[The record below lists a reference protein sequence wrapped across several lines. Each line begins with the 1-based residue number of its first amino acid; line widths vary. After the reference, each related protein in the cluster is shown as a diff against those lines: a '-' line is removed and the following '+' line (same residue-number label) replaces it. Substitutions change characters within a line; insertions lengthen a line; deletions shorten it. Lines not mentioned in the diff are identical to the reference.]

1 MGVRGLATLAR
12 KRGGSTLE
20 TIDADT
26 TLLID
31 GSGLCA
37 HALRDQKCEYGGDL
51 GALDAAT
58 TQFLERLLNR
68 DFRVVVYLDGDQRRM
83 KTQTAEDRLAKR
95 RDEWSTL
102 ERYADGSNEP
112 RRPAGDLPR
121 PALAS
126 RVFEACLRRLDA
138 PKRRKLTL
146 LQCSEE
152 ADQRIAIDACRRKA
166 LIIGNDSD
174 FLVFRDVRY
183 VELEHASRIGEA
195 QVRSRRPAVLR
206 RLHAINAT
214 RVHLTMKWVVCF
226 FILRPFGP
234 NRDAPRRSP
243 SGHEKAWQM
252 LSTCRRRSSWNSAS
266 R

>member
-20 TIDADT
+20 TIDTDT

-37 HALRDQKCEYGGDL
+37 HALREQKCEYGGDL

-83 KTQTAEDRLAKR
+83 KAPTSEERLAKR

-102 ERYADGSNEP
+102 ERYADGSSEP
-112 RRPAGDLPR
+112 RRPAGDSPR

-226 FILRPFGP
+226 LILRPFGP

-243 SGHEKAWQM
+243 SGPDRE
-252 LSTCRRRSSWNSAS
+252 SPPR
-266 R
+266 

>member
-83 KTQTAEDRLAKR
+83 KTTQGSPRQGKN
-95 RDEWSTL
+95 EWSTL
-102 ERYADGSNEP
+102 ERYADGSSEI

-126 RVFEACLRRLDA
+126 WRLEA
-138 PKRRKLTL
+138 
-146 LQCSEE
+146 
-152 ADQRIAIDACRRKA
+152 
-166 LIIGNDSD
+166 
-174 FLVFRDVRY
+174 V
-183 VELEHASRIGEA
+183 
-195 QVRSRRPAVLR
+195 
-206 RLHAINAT
+206 
-214 RVHLTMKWVVCF
+214 
-226 FILRPFGP
+226 
-234 NRDAPRRSP
+234 
-243 SGHEKAWQM
+243 
-252 LSTCRRRSSWNSAS
+252 
-266 R
+266 

>member
-83 KTQTAEDRLAKR
+83 KTHTSEERLAKR

-102 ERYADGSNEP
+102 ERYADGSQEV

-138 PKRRKLTL
+138 PIFYTVFYGPFSAVYVFAKRAL
-146 LQCSEE
+146 L
-152 ADQRIAIDACRRKA
+152 DQRYG
-166 LIIGNDSD
+166 LP
-174 FLVFRDVRY
+174 V
-183 VELEHASRIGEA
+183 
-195 QVRSRRPAVLR
+195 
-206 RLHAINAT
+206 
-214 RVHLTMKWVVCF
+214 
-226 FILRPFGP
+226 
-234 NRDAPRRSP
+234 
-243 SGHEKAWQM
+243 
-252 LSTCRRRSSWNSAS
+252 SAS
-266 R
+266 RRAGAAAVAREAS

>member
-83 KTQTAEDRLAKR
+83 KAPTSEERLAKR
-95 RDEWSTL
+95 RDE
-102 ERYADGSNEP
+102 
-112 RRPAGDLPR
+112 
-121 PALAS
+121 
-126 RVFEACLRRLDA
+126 
-138 PKRRKLTL
+138 
-146 LQCSEE
+146 
-152 ADQRIAIDACRRKA
+152 
-166 LIIGNDSD
+166 
-174 FLVFRDVRY
+174 
-183 VELEHASRIGEA
+183 
-195 QVRSRRPAVLR
+195 
-206 RLHAINAT
+206 
-214 RVHLTMKWVVCF
+214 
-226 FILRPFGP
+226 
-234 NRDAPRRSP
+234 
-243 SGHEKAWQM
+243 
-252 LSTCRRRSSWNSAS
+252 
-266 R
+266 